1 MRRFRHGARVTA
13 AVLACVVASGCD
25 SGITGDR
32 GDAREGGS
40 VLVGLPERPD
50 SLDPA
55 LARSPVALQAL
66 WLAYTPP
73 LTYRRAE
80 GAQGT
85 QLAPGLAESA
95 PDAEE
100 GNRVF
105 SFTLRKGLKYSDG
118 RPVLAADVG
127 RAIRRSRAL
136 NPEARRALAG
146 IEEVDADERTRTVR
160 IRLGVPDPE
169 FPDLLATLWTAPVPP
184 GTPTRD
190 LTRTPVAGVGPYRL
204 EAPTRGRAYVLTRRR
219 GFRLAGIPAGNVD
232 SVAGT
237 LVPDRARRTRQTL
250 RGLLDVT
257 QGEPPVG
264 RLPQIRSEY
273 KSRYR
278 EFATLTSRYVAFD
291 LDRPPFTDQDVR
303 RAVAFAL
310 DLRAL
315 ARIEEG
321 FLSPACNAIPPQVPG
336 FVRLDPCPY
345 GAREG
350 DPDLVR
356 AERLVRGSR
365 DPRARVLVDGGEG
378 PRARALARYGADTLE
393 KIGLRARPART
404 ARERAR
410 AQLRFTSVTPARPVP
425 GRYLDVVTDV
435 GIRSDVGALERDP
448 ETPKGPRWAALDRDV
463 VEGAL
468 IAPFGL
474 RTTGVLMSERLDA
487 DRCLR
492 FHPVYGLDFS
502 SLCLS

>member
-1 MRRFRHGARVTA
+1 VRVWA
-13 AVLACVVASGCD
+13 ALLALACVLGVATGCD
-25 SGITGDR
+25 GGITGDR

-40 VLVGLPERPD
+40 VLVGLAERPD

-73 LTYRRAE
+73 MTYRRAE
-80 GAQGT
+80 DAQGT

-95 PDAEE
+95 PEADDQ
-100 GNRVF
+100 NREF
-105 SFTLRKGLKYSDG
+105 TFTLRKNLSYSDG
-118 RPVLAADVG
+118 RPVLAGDVD

-136 NPEARRALAG
+136 NPDARRALAG
-146 IEEVDADERTRTVR
+146 IEDVAADERKREVR
-160 IRLGVPDPE
+160 ITLSVPDPE
-169 FPDLLATLWTAPVPP
+169 FPDLLTTLWTAPVPP

-219 GFRLAGIPAGNVD
+219 GFRLSGVPAGNVD

-237 LVPDRARRTRQTL
+237 VVRDNARRTSQTL
-250 RGLLDVT
+250 SGLLDVT
-257 QGEPPVG
+257 QGEPPVQ

-278 EFATLTSRYVAFD
+278 EFPTLTSRYVAFN
-291 LDRPPFTDQDVR
+291 LDRPPFTDQDAR

-315 ARIEEG
+315 TRLEDG
-321 FLSPACNAIPPQVPG
+321 FLSPTCNAIPPQVPG
-336 FVRLDPCPY
+336 YVELDPCPY
-345 GAREG
+345 GARDG

-356 AERLVRGSR
+356 AERLVRGSSDR
-365 DPRARVLVDGGEG
+365 DARVLVDGGEG
-378 PRARALARYGADTLE
+378 PRADPLARYGVEVLK
-393 KIGLRARPART
+393 KIGLRARRART
-404 ARERAR
+404 ERDRLR
-410 AQLRFTSVTPARPVP
+410 AHLRFEEVTPSLPVP
-425 GRYLDVVTDV
+425 ARYLDVVTDSGV
-435 GIRSDVGALERDP
+435 HSEVGALERDAD
-448 ETPKGPRWAALDRDV
+448 TPKSPRWAALDRDV

-474 RTTGVLMSERLDA
+474 RTTGVLLSERLDA
-487 DRCLR
+487 DQCLR

>member
-1 MRRFRHGARVTA
+1 MGA
-13 AVLACVVASGCD
+13 GCD
-25 SGITGDR
+25 GGITGDR

-40 VLVGLPERPD
+40 VLVALPERPD

-55 LARSPVALQAL
+55 LARSPEALQAL

-73 LTYRRAE
+73 MTYRRAE

-85 QLAPGLAESA
+85 QLVPGVAESA
-95 PDAEE
+95 PKAEQD
-100 GNRVF
+100 GSAF
-105 SFTLRKGLKYSDG
+105 TFTLRKGLTYSDG
-118 RPVLAADVG
+118 RPVMAADVR

-136 NPEARRALAG
+136 NPDARRALAG
-146 IEEVDADERTRTVR
+146 IEAIDVDEPERTVR

-169 FPDLLATLWTAPVPP
+169 FPGLLATLWTAPVPP

-190 LTRTPVAGVGPYRL
+190 LSRTPAAGVGPYRL
-204 EAPTRGRAYVLTRRR
+204 EPPQRGRSYVLTRRR
-219 GFRLAGIPAGNVD
+219 GFRVQGIPGGNVD

-237 LVPDRARRTRQTL
+237 VVADRGRRTSQTL
-250 RGLLDVT
+250 SGRMDVT
-257 QGEPPVG
+257 QGEPPVR

-273 KSRYR
+273 KARYR

-291 LDRPPFTDQDVR
+291 LDRPPFTDQDAR

-315 ARIEEG
+315 AQLNDG
-321 FLSPACNAIPPQVPG
+321 FLSATCNAIPRQVPG
-336 FVRLDPCPY
+336 YVKLEPCPY

-350 DPDLVR
+350 DSDLVR
-356 AERLVRGSR
+356 AEQLVRGSR
-365 DPRARVLVDGGEG
+365 EGDSRVLVDGGPP
-378 PRARALARYGADTLE
+378 PRGDALARYGVETLR
-393 KIGLRARPART
+393 KIGLRARQART
-404 ARERAR
+404 ARERLR
-410 AQLRFTSVTPARPVP
+410 SQLRFTAVTPSRPVP
-425 GRYLDVVTDV
+425 GPYLDVVTDS
-435 GIRSDVGALERDP
+435 GIRSDVGALERDS
-448 ETPKGPRWAALDRDV
+448 ETPKGPRWAAIDRDV

-474 RTTGVLMSERLDA
+474 RTTGVLLSERLDA
-487 DRCLR
+487 DQCLR